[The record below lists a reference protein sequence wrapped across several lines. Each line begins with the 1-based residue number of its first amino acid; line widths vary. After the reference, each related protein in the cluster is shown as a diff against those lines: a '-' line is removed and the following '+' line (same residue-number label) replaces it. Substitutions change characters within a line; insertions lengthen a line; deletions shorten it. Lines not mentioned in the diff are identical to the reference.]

1 MKIATLNLAGYRN
14 WSEREASIVSFL
26 DNNDIDVICFQEVKF
41 DQSVSFLGQAQLVN
55 SKLHTPYRFS
65 QSSISRTFTT
75 DSKASKEGLAVLSK
89 YPIINSETLVLN
101 KYDDDKHTRIVQNV
115 NVEIG
120 GVIQK
125 FTNVHFSNNE
135 HSDEQLNELLSI
147 LKGRN
152 EQRIILGDFNMYDL
166 ESVKHL
172 YANDYTDSAVNGEYV
187 SFPSESVRLD
197 YALIPNVFTF
207 NNFSVY
213 DGLSDHTALVFE
225 I

>member
-41 DQSVSFLGQAQLVN
+41 DQSVSFLGQAQLLN
-55 SKLHTPYRFS
+55 SKLRTPYTFS
-65 QSSISRTFTT
+65 QSSISRTFIT
-75 DSKASKEGLAVLSK
+75 DSSVSKEGLAVLSRH
-89 YPIINSETLVLN
+89 PIIDSETLVLN

-115 NVEIG
+115 DIEIS

-125 FTNVHFSNNE
+125 FTNVHLSNNN
-135 HSDEQLNELLSI
+135 HSNEQLGELFTI

-152 EQRIILGDFNMYDL
+152 EQRIMLGDFNMYDL
-166 ESVKHL
+166 ESVIHL
-172 YANDYTDSAVNGEYV
+172 YANDYTDSTVNGEYI

-197 YALIPNVFTF
+197 YALIPNAYTF
-207 NNFSVY
+207 NSFNVY
-213 DGLSDHTALVFE
+213 DGLSDHNALVFE